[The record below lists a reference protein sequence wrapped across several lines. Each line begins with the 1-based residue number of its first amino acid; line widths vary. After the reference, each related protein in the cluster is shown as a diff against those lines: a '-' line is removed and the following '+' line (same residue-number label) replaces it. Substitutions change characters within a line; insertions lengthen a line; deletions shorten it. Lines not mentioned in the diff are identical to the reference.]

1 MVITPSPNFLWNTL
15 TPVEYLDK
23 STLSPAEDFPRPF
36 KKLSADLPK
45 LEAFPNT
52 ELAAATVLP
61 AISLILYDLI
71 LPAPAPL
78 PFP

>member
-23 STLSPAEDFPRPF
+23 STLSLAEDFPSPL
-36 KKLSADLPK
+36 KKLSAVLPK

-52 ELAAATVLP
+52 EIAATTVLP
-61 AISLILYDLI
+61 AISLILYELI
-71 LPAPAPL
+71 FPASAPL